1 MAAEGLTNREIGQ
14 KLYVSHRT
22 VGAHRRHVFR
32 KLGVASRRQLKRQR
46 SPAAAPQASDMEQNV
61 KG

>member
-22 VGAHRRHVFR
+22 VGAHLRHVVR
-32 KLGVASRRQLKRQR
+32 KLGVASRRQLT
-46 SPAAAPQASDMEQNV
+46 AALACGGAPSI
-61 KG
+61 